1 MVAFYIIF
9 GLLCFL
15 LGFAIVSWFIVYK
28 DIRNKINNY
37 SDYTE
42 FIEFDDC
49 LININKIKAIVK
61 YDCKIS
67 ILINE
72 EIIYIENFDSVEE
85 CNNRYLDILD
95 CISYYP
101 KSY

>member
-28 DIRNKINNY
+28 DIRNKIDNY

-42 FIEFDDC
+42 FIEFDNG
-49 LININKIKAIVK
+49 LININHIE
-61 YDCKIS
+61 S
-67 ILINE
+67 IYKHTYRITIWYSHNDSVV
-72 EIIYIENFDSVEE
+72 ENFDSAEE
-85 CNNRYLDILD
+85 CDNRYSDILD

-101 KSY
+101 KS

>member
-28 DIRNKINNY
+28 DIRNKINDY
-37 SDYTE
+37 SDYIE
-42 FIEFDDC
+42 FIEFNEC
-49 LININKIKAIVK
+49 LINISKIESILKD
-61 YDCKIS
+61 DCKIS
-67 ILINE
+67 ILINDE
-72 EIIYIENFDSVEE
+72 SIYLESFSNEEE
-85 CNNRYLDILD
+85 CDNRYLDILD

-101 KSY
+101 KS

>member
-1 MVAFYIIF
+1 MVGFYIIF

-28 DIRNKINNY
+28 DIRNKIDNY

-49 LININKIKAIVK
+49 LISINKIVAIVK

-72 EIIYIENFDSVEE
+72 EIIYIENFDNEKE
-85 CNNRYLDILD
+85 CNNRFSDILS
-95 CISYYP
+95 CITYYP
-101 KSY
+101 KD

>member
-1 MVAFYIIF
+1 MIAFYIIF

-28 DIRNKINNY
+28 DIRNKIDNY

-49 LININKIKAIVK
+49 LISINKIVAIVK

-72 EIIYIENFDSVEE
+72 EIIYIENFDNEKE
-85 CNNRYLDILD
+85 CNNRFSDILS
-95 CISYYP
+95 CITYYP
-101 KSY
+101 KD

>member
-1 MVAFYIIF
+1 MVGFYIIF

-28 DIRNKINNY
+28 EIRNRINDY

-42 FIEFDDC
+42 FIEFNGS
-49 LININKIKAIVK
+49 LININKIKRITK
-61 YDCKIS
+61 TKLYINIYFCEDNLIS
-67 ILINE
+67 E
-72 EIIYIENFDSVEE
+72 KFDSEEE
-85 CNNRYLDILD
+85 CNKRYLDILD

-101 KSY
+101 KS

>member
-28 DIRNKINNY
+28 EIRNKINDY
-37 SDYTE
+37 SDYNE

-49 LININKIKAIVK
+49 LINISKIKAIVK

-72 EIIYIENFDSVEE
+72 EIIYIENFDSAEE
-85 CNNRYLDILD
+85 CDNRYLDILD

-101 KSY
+101 KS